1 MTWINLKF
9 PCVYI
14 CDYKFG
20 ERLLQEDESPPGT

>member
-9 PCVYI
+9 PRAYI

-20 ERLLQEDESPPGT
+20 ERLLQEDESPLAM